1 MIESGEERRW
11 WWLTQAHKIPMSA
24 GLTRVFYPGWA
35 GPGPGR
41 GRGRTARQQPWSSLT
56 RWRWIDQGAGLRA
69 VIVYTGCLHFAYTF
83 ARNIWRA
90 NSVLEIESQAAK
102 IGPWWRL
109 RRGSWLGPWSTSG
122 LETFCC
128 NDRLIN
134 REIGRCFH
142 VIPHYIR
149 KVRRG

>member
-1 MIESGEERRW
+1 MDDRKWWGEEMMM
-11 WWLTQAHKIPMSA
+11 AHTGSHFPMSA
-24 GLTRVFYPGWA
+24 GLTRVFYPGRA
-35 GPGPGR
+35 GPGR

-56 RWRWIDQGAGLRA
+56 RWRWIDQGAGLRV

-109 RRGSWLGPWSTSG
+109 RRGPWSTLG